1 MIGKAIAKANIMFF
15 RLVKAVKA
23 FFFFAGVSF
32 FRRMSSVF
40 LSTTNV
46 RLLGNHVI
54 AIIMTQPTQAFP
66 FYTWDVLAW
75 ATNLKIRA
83 APSRTKRLEQAT

>member
-32 FRRMSSVF
+32 FR
-40 LSTTNV
+40 
-46 RLLGNHVI
+46 
-54 AIIMTQPTQAFP
+54 
-66 FYTWDVLAW
+66 
-75 ATNLKIRA
+75 
-83 APSRTKRLEQAT
+83 

>member
-15 RLVKAVKA
+15 RLVKAVEA

-32 FRRMSSVF
+32 SGECHQYVF

-54 AIIMTQPTQAFP
+54 AIIMTQPAQAFP
-66 FYTWDVLAW
+66 FYTE
-75 ATNLKIRA
+75 TC
-83 APSRTKRLEQAT
+83 

>member
-1 MIGKAIAKANIMFF
+1 MIGKATAKANITFF

-23 FFFFAGVSF
+23 FFFFAGVNF
-32 FRRMSSVF
+32 FRWMSSVF

-54 AIIMTQPTQAFP
+54 AIIMTQPAQAFL
-66 FYTWDVLAW
+66 FSTE
-75 ATNLKIRA
+75 KC
-83 APSRTKRLEQAT
+83 